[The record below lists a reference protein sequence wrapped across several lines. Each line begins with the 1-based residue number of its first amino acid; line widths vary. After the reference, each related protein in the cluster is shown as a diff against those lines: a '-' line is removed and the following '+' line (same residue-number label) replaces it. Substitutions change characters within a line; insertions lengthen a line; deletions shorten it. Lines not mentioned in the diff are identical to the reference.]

1 MEAKKNDLVNGVT
14 VRCTYSYSS
23 GNGNIGAFGPGGRRR
38 GGFGRGRFG
47 GMPHEMMMLMLGLQG
62 RAGFDDYGSDVYC
75 SDDYDSD
82 GSY

>member
-1 MEAKKNDLVNGVT
+1 
-14 VRCTYSYSS
+14 
-23 GNGNIGAFGPGGRRR
+23 
-38 GGFGRGRFG
+38 
-47 GMPHEMMMLMLGLQG
+47 MMMLMLGLQG